1 MRTWRN
7 LLATLLGEHDAAGFA
22 SRQLPDTGNQK
33 NLTEIPWVTTNFV
46 AQFCLNAIIV
56 LDFIKDKL
64 PKTLKEAQQLV
75 AGDENAFHR
84 A

>member
-1 MRTWRN
+1 M
-7 LLATLLGEHDAAGFA
+7 
-22 SRQLPDTGNQK
+22 
-33 NLTEIPWVTTNFV
+33 

-75 AGDENAFHR
+75 AGDEKPFTGLDFPEKCALNIKTDIVKKISGEHKGGYQR
-84 A
+84 HEQYERN